1 MKNLLSVAIIIMALV
16 PGCANI
22 KKAQAVTDQ
31 EANPFSLTSKPYARY
46 WWFASTITKE
56 DVRYNLNWLKDN
68 GFGGVELAWV
78 YPLNRFNP
86 KDTTYTPRQEWLS
99 PEWREIVNYTAVYA
113 DSIGLGCDMTLGTLW
128 RFGDSYVPFEQ
139 ATRRFG
145 DENWRQV
152 ITRSWE
158 HPRPGYVIDHLNPS
172 NYLPYFNRLLDSF
185 PHPSSGRPRSFFIDS
200 WEVETEKLW
209 STGLEKEFLERFGY
223 DIVPFM
229 DSIYKPSNSEHLYDY
244 MSLVSEKVIGFYREF
259 DRVTGER
266 WAFSRAQVSGA
277 PCDLISGYAA
287 VDIPESE
294 AMLFEP
300 GFSTIPASAAL
311 LSGKN
316 HVSAET
322 FTCIYGWPGD
332 YLRQEQVADLK
343 IVADAL
349 FANGVNQI
357 VWHGKP
363 HNPAGL
369 DTVSFYA
376 SVHLGPEGSLT
387 RQLGSFNRYLT
398 TVSDYMKKGI
408 TCSDIAVYLP
418 VEDAWRAGRMPVEKQ
433 FIWAWGYYEMRY
445 VSYPEEL
452 ASYNPVW
459 INGEFLQKAEMSG
472 NDILVGDARFKALY
486 IDSKY
491 IDYKVIKRVSE
502 LARQGLRVILK
513 QLPEEPGFVKHDDY
527 GLFVDSIKAT
537 ANSDIASLSPELSPF
552 IDGPVIPAHWC
563 RKDGEALY
571 VFFPHRNSR
580 QLEFPVEYGQSLDNE
595 SYNVPVKISFE
606 GYSYQINL
614 NFKPYQSLL
623 YKLSGGVAE
632 EIDIEFIPETP
643 VVKERP
649 ADYRAPWLVYED

>member
-1 MKNLLSVAIIIMALV
+1 MKNILSSAIIVLMLASGCTGSLHDRAV
-16 PGCANI
+16 PDS
-22 KKAQAVTDQ
+22 KED
-31 EANPFSLTSKPYARY
+31 PFAFTSKPYARY
-46 WWFASTITKE
+46 WWFASTITEE
-56 DVRYNLNWLKDN
+56 DVRYNLNWLKNN

-86 KDTTYTPRQEWLS
+86 EDTTYTPRQEWLS
-99 PEWREIVNYTAVYA
+99 REWRDIVDYTAAYA

-128 RFGDSYVPFEQ
+128 PFGDSYVPYGQ

-145 DENWRQV
+145 DETWRQV

-158 HPRPGYVIDHLNPS
+158 HPKPGYVIDHLNPS

-185 PHPSSGRPRSFFIDS
+185 PHPSTSRPRSFFIDS

-209 STGLEKEFLERFGY
+209 TEGFEKEFLERFGY

-229 DSIYKPSNSEHLYDY
+229 DSIYEPYNSDHLYDY

-266 WAFSRAQVSGA
+266 GAFSRAQVSGA
-277 PCDLISGYAA
+277 PCDLISGYAS

-311 LSGKN
+311 LSGKK

-332 YLRQEQVADLK
+332 YLRHEQVADLK
-343 IVADAL
+343 LVADAL

-376 SVHLGPEGSLT
+376 SVHLGPEGSLA
-387 RQLGSFNRYLT
+387 RQMDSFNRYLT
-398 TVSDYMKKGI
+398 TVSGYLKKGH
-408 TCSDIAVYLP
+408 TLSDIAVYLP
-418 VEDAWRAGRMPVEKQ
+418 VEDAWKAGRMPVEKQ

-445 VSYPEEL
+445 VGIPDEL
-452 ASYNPVW
+452 ASFNPVW
-459 INGEFLQKAEMSG
+459 INGEFLQKAEMSR
-472 NDILVGDARFKALY
+472 NVLVVGDARFKALY

-491 IDYKVIKRVSE
+491 VDYKVIKRVYE
-502 LARQGLRVILK
+502 LARQGLRVILR
-513 QLPEEPGFVKHDDY
+513 QQPEEPGFVKHEDY
-527 GLFVDSIKAT
+527 MLLVDAIKAV
-537 ANSDIASLSPELSPF
+537 ADSDISSLSTELSPF
-552 IDGPVIPAHWC
+552 IDGAEIPAHWC
-563 RKDGEALY
+563 RNDGDTLY

-580 QLEFPVEYGQSLDNE
+580 NLEFPIQYGQSLDNE
-595 SYNVPVKISFE
+595 SYSLRVKLSYE
-606 GYSYQINL
+606 GQSYQINL

-623 YKLSGGVAE
+623 YKLHEGVAE
-632 EIDIEFIPETP
+632 EIDIEFVPEAP
-643 VVKERP
+643 VVRERP